1 MESKNVFDV
10 YLTLEGVDFRSL
22 ICDDA
27 IAPPVMCTEYVESL
41 PLERKSITYVPQ

>member
-27 IAPPVMCTEYVESL
+27 IALQMASTVDIEGPIL
-41 PLERKSITYVPQ
+41 K